1 MKTQTLLQGLMND
14 DRTHNVHQSE
24 NVMPD
29 ALPVVAHHRPVHDHE
44 HLVNMVI
51 LILMMMM
58 MMMMLMTITSTQF
71 SREAGGQT
79 LLLLV
84 DRRERPL

>member
-29 ALPVVAHHRPVHDHE
+29 AFPVVAHHRPVHDHE

-51 LILMMMM
+51 LILMMM